1 MSQPPNDKTTPT
13 GYFTIVL
20 SIQPANNTHLLSNQS
35 NPSTPGSQHSNSSQ
49 PFSPLW
55 NANVPLSPKHAYQ
68 SQLAYHQN
76 QQYGFQG
83 YTNPRNTQP
92 HFFPQQSSQP
102 SFFSQQSSQPQC
114 FPQHSSQPQF
124 KIPQAQEPREPKR
137 KQKRTVKQPVVELDE
152 GDENEDMETRR
163 LNIRWNDKEEILLA
177 EAWIEHSQDNNI
189 GKDQRDEIYWNKIIE
204 DFHDRTTGPYPKWD
218 AAEPI
223 DGDNLQ
229 EVFGPDKRERP
240 AGKQRAGKKQ
250 KSVETSG
257 STGGSQS
264 ESVSS
269 LVSQDYRRKC
279 DAAERAYE
287 AQREKI
293 IASKNCEEMK
303 FLMIDTINLNMP
315 PHKRA
320 VSLKG
325 NILKI
330 RRKFKSWCRRKLHAN
345 AEADTDELVDPP
357 KIEDKL
363 GAVPH
368 GLSTDSDVAKREAE
382 SMTRKN
388 LRSNAEKFEFQAEVS
403 RLMDILINSL
413 YSNKDIF
420 LRELISNAS
429 DIKLDKQNKILSIR
443 DRGVGMTKEDL
454 IKNLGT
460 IANSWNFR
468 LYIGVVILNL
478 IGQFGVGF
486 YSVYL
491 VADYVEVISKHNDD
505 KQYVWES
512 KADGAFAISEDTYN
526 EPLGRGTEIR
536 LHLRE
541 EAGEY
546 LEESKLKELVK
557 KYSEFINFP
566 IYLWASKEV
575 RCREKAE
582 ATEGEEKEEED
593 SDKEEDEEKS
603 KTKTIKETSY
613 EWERL
618 NDVKAIWLR
627 NPKEVTEEEYT
638 KFYHSL
644 AKDFGDEKPMA
655 WSHFTAEGDVEFKAV
670 LFVPP
675 KAPTDL
681 YESYYNA
688 NKSNLKLYVR
698 RVFISD
704 EFDELLPK
712 YLSFLLGLV
721 DSDTLPLNVS
731 REMLQQHNSL
741 KTIKKKLIRKALD
754 MIRKLAEEDPDEVH
768 DKENKEVEESK
779 DNDEKRGQYTKFWNE
794 FGKSVKLGI
803 IEDAA
808 NRNRLAK
815 LLRFETTKSDG
826 KLTSL
831 DQYISRMKSGQK
843 DIFYITGSSKE
854 QLERSPFLE
863 RLKKKNFEEGLK
875 LGKDS
880 KDKETKESFK
890 ELTKWWKET
899 LATENVDDVKISS
912 RLADT
917 PCVVVTSKY
926 GWSAN
931 MERIMQ
937 SQTLSDASKQAYMRG
952 KRVLEINARHPIIKE
967 LRERVVKDPEDA
979 SVKTTAQL
987 MYQTAL
993 MESGFML
1000 SDPKDFASRIY
1011 DSVKTSLSISPDA
1024 TVDEEEEV
1032 EEAPE
1037 AESSPKEETEST
1049 PTEEEETDVKDEL

>member
-1 MSQPPNDKTTPT
+1 M
-13 GYFTIVL
+13 
-20 SIQPANNTHLLSNQS
+20 
-35 NPSTPGSQHSNSSQ
+35 
-49 PFSPLW
+49 
-55 NANVPLSPKHAYQ
+55 
-68 SQLAYHQN
+68 
-76 QQYGFQG
+76 
-83 YTNPRNTQP
+83 
-92 HFFPQQSSQP
+92 
-102 SFFSQQSSQPQC
+102 
-114 FPQHSSQPQF
+114 
-124 KIPQAQEPREPKR
+124 
-137 KQKRTVKQPVVELDE
+137 
-152 GDENEDMETRR
+152 
-163 LNIRWNDKEEILLA
+163 
-177 EAWIEHSQDNNI
+177 
-189 GKDQRDEIYWNKIIE
+189 
-204 DFHDRTTGPYPKWD
+204 
-218 AAEPI
+218 
-223 DGDNLQ
+223 
-229 EVFGPDKRERP
+229 
-240 AGKQRAGKKQ
+240 
-250 KSVETSG
+250 
-257 STGGSQS
+257 
-264 ESVSS
+264 
-269 LVSQDYRRKC
+269 
-279 DAAERAYE
+279 
-287 AQREKI
+287 
-293 IASKNCEEMK
+293 
-303 FLMIDTINLNMP
+303 
-315 PHKRA
+315 
-320 VSLKG
+320 
-325 NILKI
+325 
-330 RRKFKSWCRRKLHAN
+330 
-345 AEADTDELVDPP
+345 
-357 KIEDKL
+357 EDKI

-382 SMTRKN
+382 SISKRS

-403 RLMDILINSL
+403 RLMDIIINSL

-429 DIKLDKQNKILSIR
+429 DALDKIRFLSLTDKEVLGEGDNTKLDIQIKLDKEKKILSIR
-443 DRGVGMTKEDL
+443 DRGIGMSKEDL

-460 IANSWNFR
+460 IAKSGTSAFVEKMQTS
-468 LYIGVVILNL
+468 GDLNL

-512 KADGAFAISEDTYN
+512 KADGAFAISEDTWN

-536 LHLRE
+536 LHLKE

-557 KYSEFINFP
+557 RYSEFINFP

-575 RCREKAE
+575 DVEVPADEDDSSDEDDSAE
-582 ATEGEEKEEED
+582 SSSKEESED
-593 SDKEEDEEKS
+593 EDEEKKP
-603 KTKTIKETSY
+603 KTKTVKETTY
-613 EWERL
+613 EWELL

-644 AKDFGDEKPMA
+644 AKDFSDEKPLS

-675 KAPTDL
+675 KAPQDL

-712 YLSFLLGLV
+712 YLNFLRGLV

-754 MIRKLAEEDPDEVH
+754 MIRRIADEDPDEST
-768 DKENKEVEESK
+768 DKEKKDDVSS
-779 DNDEKRGQYTKFWNE
+779 DNDEKKGQYTKFWNE
-794 FGKSVKLGI
+794 FGKSIKLGI
-803 IEDAA
+803 IEDAT

-815 LLRFETTKSDG
+815 LLRFESTKSEG

-843 DIFYITGSSKE
+843 DIFYITGTNKE
-854 QLERSPFLE
+854 QLEKSPFLE
-863 RLKKKNFEEGLK
+863 RLKKKNFEVIYFTDPVDEYLMQYLMDYEDKKFQNVSKEGLK

-880 KDKETKESFK
+880 KDKELKESFK
-890 ELTKWWKET
+890 DLTKWWKSA
-899 LATENVDDVKISS
+899 LSKDNVDDVKISN
-912 RLADT
+912 RLDNT
-917 PCVVVTSKY
+917 PCVVVTSKF

-952 KRVLEINARHPIIKE
+952 KRVLEINPRHPIIKE
-967 LRERVVKDPEDA
+967 LRERVVKNPEDEG
-979 SVKTTAQL
+979 VKHTAQL

-993 MESGFML
+993 FESGFL
-1000 SDPKDFASRIY
+1000 LDDPKDFASRIY
-1011 DSVKTSLSISPDA
+1011 DSVKSSLDISPEA
-1024 TVDEEEEV
+1024 TVEEEDDTEV
-1032 EEAPE
+1032 E
-1037 AESSPKEETEST
+1037 AESDAKEDAST
-1049 PTEEEETDVKDEL
+1049 SKPEADDGDVKDEL